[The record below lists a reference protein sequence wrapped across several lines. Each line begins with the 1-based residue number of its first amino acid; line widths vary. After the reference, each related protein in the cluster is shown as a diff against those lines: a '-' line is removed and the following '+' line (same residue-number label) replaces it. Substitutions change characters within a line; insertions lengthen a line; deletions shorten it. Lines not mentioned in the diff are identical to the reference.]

1 MNDILGDH
9 EHDEFPLEEQEHP
22 FWKLDTI
29 ELTSIGIDIGTA
41 TTLVLLSRLVLRRL
55 GHELSSRYIVTERQ
69 VLYQSPVYF
78 TPYTANREKI
88 DDEALGRLIDAAY
101 KETGINPED
110 IDTGAVILT
119 GEAIRRDNAAAIANL
134 LAAQGGKFVCASAGH
149 NFEAMLGAFG
159 SGAVALSSERECR
172 VLNID
177 IGGGTT
183 KLVVAERGRILSTA
197 AFHIGGRLLATDSA
211 NVITL
216 LEPGGQVLARQIG
229 FEWQLGDQVATEEV
243 ERLADYMARTILTL
257 VRNENPTPELKQ
269 FWLTPPLSDPKSY
282 DAVVFCGG
290 VGEYIYGRE
299 NKSFGDMGAPL
310 GKALQHYISD
320 GALPW
325 PLMPAR
331 ECIRSTVIGASQY
344 TVQVSGNTIYYS
356 DEKLLPLKNLQVLRP
371 ALDLSGDIDAT
382 TVAQSI
388 LNRFRD
394 FDLKEGEAKVVLVFS
409 WDGLPTAA
417 RIAAFCRGL
426 TEGLPNTLKHQ
437 RPIYLVFDFDLA
449 RLVGTI
455 LKEEFHLKNDILS
468 VDGITL
474 RDFDFIDVGEVLKP
488 SGTVPVSIKSLLFRM

>member
-1 MNDILGDH
+1 MNDILGEHQH
-9 EHDEFPLEEQEHP
+9 EETELEEQEHP

-69 VLYQSPVYF
+69 ILYQSPVHF
-78 TPYTANREKI
+78 TPYTANRERI

-119 GEAIRRDNAAAIANL
+119 GEAIRRENAQAIANL

-183 KLVVAERGRILSTA
+183 KLLVVERGRILGTA
-197 AFHIGGRLLATDSA
+197 AFHIGGRLMAMDSN

-216 LEPGGQVLARQIG
+216 LEPGGQALARQVG
-229 FEWQLGDQVATEEV
+229 FEWQLGHKVMPEEV
-243 ERLADYMARTILTL
+243 ERLADYMARTILSL
-257 VRNENPTPELKQ
+257 VRNENPAPELKQ
-269 FWLTPPLSDPKSY
+269 FWLTPPLSVPKSY
-282 DAVVFCGG
+282 DAVVFAGG
-290 VGEYIYGRE
+290 VGEYVYGRE
-299 NKSFGDMGAPL
+299 NRTFGDLGAPL
-310 GKALQHYISD
+310 GKALQRYISE

-331 ECIRSTVIGASQY
+331 ECIRGTVIGASQY

-371 ALDLSGDIDAT
+371 ALDLSGDIDPT

-388 LNRFRD
+388 RSRFRD
-394 FDLKEGEAKVVLVFS
+394 FDLKEGEAEVVLVFS

-426 TEGLPNTLKHQ
+426 TEGLTSTLNHQ

-449 RLVGTI
+449 RLVGII
-455 LKEEFHLKNDILS
+455 LKEEFHLKNDIIS
-468 VDGITL
+468 IDGITL
-474 RDFDFIDVGEVLKP
+474 RDFEFIDVGEVLKP